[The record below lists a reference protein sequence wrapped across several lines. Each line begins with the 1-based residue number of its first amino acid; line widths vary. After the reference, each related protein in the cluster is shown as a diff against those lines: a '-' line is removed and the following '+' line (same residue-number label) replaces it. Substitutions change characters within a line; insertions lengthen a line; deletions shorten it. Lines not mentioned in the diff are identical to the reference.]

1 VLEELEVVV
10 DKVID
15 FEMGYDKFSD
25 GSSLR
30 LSEHAYVW
38 LLFLGGLL

>member
-1 VLEELEVVV
+1 MLEDLEVVV

-15 FEMGYDKFSD
+15 FRMGYDKFSD

-30 LSEHAYVW
+30 E
-38 LLFLGGLL
+38 F